1 MNLRDS
7 FLLLNTERK
16 HMCIRQEV
24 YDMMQTGSAAYAV
37 DFILYE
43 QIFTYYVNIE
53 KEKNRD
59 D

>member
-24 YDMMQTGSAAYAV
+24 YDMMYTGSAAYSV

-53 KEKNRD
+53 KE
-59 D
+59 

>member
-24 YDMMQTGSAAYAV
+24 YDMMYTGSAAYAV

-43 QIFTYYVNIE
+43 QILT
-53 KEKNRD
+53 
-59 D
+59 